1 MVVTLVVIVGLA
13 LVLLAILLTFLAM
26 IVVTTVRLM
35 EDFRLLPLVAF
46 TGDRSE
52 EQTGGKQVKSFHLR
66 RV

>member
-1 MVVTLVVIVGLA
+1 MVVSFVVIVGLA
-13 LVLLAILLTFLAM
+13 LVLLTFLAM

-35 EDFRLLPLVAF
+35 EDFRLLPLMAF
-46 TGDRSE
+46 TGDSSE